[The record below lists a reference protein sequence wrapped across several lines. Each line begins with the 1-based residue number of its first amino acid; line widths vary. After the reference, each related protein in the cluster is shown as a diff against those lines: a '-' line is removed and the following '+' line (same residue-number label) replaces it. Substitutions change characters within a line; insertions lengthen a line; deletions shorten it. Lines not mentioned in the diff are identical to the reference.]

1 MNAATIIGINDYE
14 GTDYPSLNH
23 AVTDALEMATL
34 LKCKFGYK
42 VNVATEDVVLY
53 STGQPSGDLL
63 FFAGHGQSDCLAATD
78 ELGSGWKL
86 SALACRYKQ
95 MILACCKVGRSLK
108 PQTSPDQCHVF
119 TAAMDY
125 DFIQDGREP
134 GSIFAHY
141 VLKWL
146 QYKHVTTPDITPG
159 MVDYVSG
166 LVKGETGGS
175 QVPVEGWV

>member
-1 MNAATIIGINDYE
+1 MRTATVIGINDYS

-42 VNVATEDVVLY
+42 VNVATEDFIDHNTELP
-53 STGQPSGDLL
+53 GGDLL
-63 FFAGHGQSDCLAATD
+63 FWAGHGETDGELVHATYA
-78 ELGSGWKL
+78 GIVAGKYSN
-86 SALACRYKQ
+86 A
-95 MILACCKVGRSLK
+95 ILACCKVGRSLH
-108 PQTSPDQCHVF
+108 PTRTDEHQCHVF

-125 DFIQDGREP
+125 DFIQGGPEP